1 MLTFINM
8 RHFDAGAEVLP
19 AFSETFTRRSVF
31 VLLVGERTMRVLQA
45 AGILFLLGSATRFAD
60 DPGKGHTFDSKG
72 VKIHYTVEGQGE
84 PVVLIH
90 GAFSS
95 ADLNWRLPGTIT
107 ALAAHY
113 QVIALDVR
121 GHGHSDKPAR
131 EEDYGVEMAEDVIR
145 LLDHLKIKT
154 VHIVGYSMGGMIA
167 MKMVTQHPD
176 RARSLT
182 LGGMGWFREGSRLQE
197 FWERIPER
205 ERGRGS
211 TPSVCLRSFG
221 KLAVSER
228 ELKAV
233 SVPVSILIGDRDP
246 CRRMYVAPVQQVRA
260 DWPVTLI
267 DDAGHVTCVVKKQFR
282 DELERALAQHSR

>member
-1 MLTFINM
+1 M
-8 RHFDAGAEVLP
+8 RFLQSAALLIVLAPTAGFANDAP
-19 AFSETFTRRSVF
+19 KP
-31 VLLVGERTMRVLQA
+31 Q
-45 AGILFLLGSATRFAD
+45 
-60 DPGKGHTFDSKG
+60 TFDSNG

-90 GAFSS
+90 GAYSS
-95 ADLNWRLPGTIT
+95 ADTNWRLPGIIKS
-107 ALAAHY
+107 LAGRY

-131 EEDYGVEMAEDVIR
+131 EEDYGVEMAEDVVR
-145 LLDHLKIKT
+145 LLDHLQIEKP
-154 VHIVGYSMGGMIA
+154 HIVGYSMGGMIA
-167 MKMVTQHPD
+167 MKVVTKHPD

-197 FWERIPER
+197 FFERIPER

-221 KLAVSER
+221 KLAVSEK

-233 SVPVSILIGDRDP
+233 SVPVAILIGDHDP
-246 CRRMYVAPVQQVRA
+246 CRRMYVGPLQQMRA
-260 DWPVTLI
+260 DWPVTVI
-267 DDAGHVTCVVKKQFR
+267 DDAGHINCVAKKQFR
-282 DELERALAQHSR
+282 DELEKVLAKHSR